1 MTLMMKTQEAWRRA
15 KHLPQNLWW
24 GMYPPCWAW
33 ISRQGVVLQRPDLN
47 QRPLQSDVLHGD
59 DLDTPWASAAT
70 ELFKL
75 CDRSYL
81 EHQRLHVLFS
91 DFWFKPFVLGLKK
104 ERAQESEME
113 LLLKG
118 QYQRLYGEASKS
130 WTYAWDVCGDHVIA
144 MASAQEGVD
153 LVRQG
158 LAERNIQLSGF
169 GPASAQYLQSA
180 PHRMSDG
187 WMAMV
192 QSDSLSLLRI
202 KDQQICDWRTFAQ
215 TSSLTQDLL
224 VHLSR
229 QSARAS
235 EASRDLAVVDLSQS
249 LNQRA
254 LLAELAQAGWQSEF
268 VDLAAPSMK
277 SVAKWLALLEVKPL

>member
-33 ISRQGVVLQRPDLN
+33 ISRQGVVLQRPGLN

-59 DLDTPWASAAT
+59 DLDTLWGSAAT
-70 ELFKL
+70 ELLKL

-81 EHQRLHVLFS
+81 AHQRLHVLFS

-113 LLLKG
+113 LLLQG

-130 WTYAWDVCGDHVIA
+130 WTCAWDVCGEHVIA
-144 MASAQEGVD
+144 MASPQTGVD
-153 LVRQG
+153 MVRQG

-169 GPASAQYLQSA
+169 GPASAQYLQA
-180 PHRMSDG
+180 NLRMKCT
-187 WMAMV
+187 
-192 QSDSLSLLRI
+192 LL
-202 KDQQICDWRTFAQ
+202 C
-215 TSSLTQDLL
+215 
-224 VHLSR
+224 
-229 QSARAS
+229 
-235 EASRDLAVVDLSQS
+235 
-249 LNQRA
+249 
-254 LLAELAQAGWQSEF
+254 
-268 VDLAAPSMK
+268 
-277 SVAKWLALLEVKPL
+277 AKTVCLR